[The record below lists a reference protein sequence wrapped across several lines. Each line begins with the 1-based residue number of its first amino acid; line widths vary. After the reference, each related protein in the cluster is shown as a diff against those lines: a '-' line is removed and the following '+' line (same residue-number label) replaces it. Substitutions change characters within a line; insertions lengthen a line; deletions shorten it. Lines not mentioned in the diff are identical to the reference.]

1 MKFHRIT
8 KPLTALALCA
18 LLATAYNLYVAPG
31 AATATD
37 FAGLSPSAGGE
48 KEETAAAQDDA
59 VKAAATEADTA
70 DAQEGEATAADTTKE
85 TPEQET
91 AADTGADDVMPPMAI
106 ANSAPV
112 PTDTKPSPN
121 ESRIAPTMK
130 QLRTVNMNEVGTS
143 DAVVLQGDGGEVTN
157 AVEYVEPAGETHPVL
172 NLTPDKSVI
181 VRLDRPAASV
191 IVGNEAHVSVLIDTP
206 TALVVV
212 PRMPGA
218 SYFTV
223 MDAERRTVMKR
234 HVVVGPA
241 GQYVRVRRSCATATG
256 NCEHTSTFYCPD
268 GMCHPISTMQEPAGP
283 VSQTS
288 ATIAA
293 PAGMGGA
300 NSYYDSEQGENTAL
314 PAIPGLP
321 YIPIPVPMPGY
332 NGGGENE
339 SSE

>member
-31 AATATD
+31 AATASD
-37 FAGLSPSAGGE
+37 FAGLSPAAGGE
-48 KEETAAAQDDA
+48 EEETAATQDEA
-59 VKAAATEADTA
+59 AKAAATAADA
-70 DAQEGEATAADTTKE
+70 PDAQEDNTASAEAPSEDAPPQEAAADAGE
-85 TPEQET
+85 
-91 AADTGADDVMPPMAI
+91 DDIMPPMAI

-112 PTDTKPSPN
+112 PTDAKPSPN

-143 DAVVLQGDGGEVTN
+143 DAVVMPEDGGEATD
-157 AVEYVEPAGETHPVL
+157 AVEYVEPAGDTHPVL

-206 TALVVV
+206 TTLVVV

-268 GMCHPISTMQEPAGP
+268 GMCHPISTLQQPAGP
-283 VSQTS
+283 VSQNS
-288 ATIAA
+288 ATIATPTGIGSYDA
-293 PAGMGGA
+293 GAGQAASPPA
-300 NSYYDSEQGENTAL
+300 
-314 PAIPGLP
+314 P
-321 YIPIPVPMPGY
+321 YIPEPAYAEDEQNV
-332 NGGGENE
+332 ETE
-339 SSE
+339 